1 MTRYRVEHETVYEY
15 GGPVAISHNEL
26 RLVPRRLEH
35 QALLDFAMSID
46 PLPETISGRR
56 DYFGNEVIFVSLGE
70 PHARLA
76 ITARSR
82 VERSAPA
89 PARPEASPAWEDVAA
104 AVRREIA
111 PPWLEALEFV
121 FPSPFAPLAA
131 ELAAYAKPCFPPR
144 RALLV
149 GFAEL
154 CARIHREFAY
164 DPEATSLSTPV
175 LDVLRERRG
184 VCQDFAHL
192 AIGCLRSLGLPA
204 RYVSGYVRTR
214 RAETPAGERELL
226 GSDASHAW
234 VSAFCPVN
242 GWVDFDPTNDVLAAD
257 RHVTLA
263 WGRDYDD
270 VSPVKG
276 VTVGGGTQL
285 MSVRVELVP
294 SEA

>member
-26 RLVPRRLEH
+26 RLVPRRLEN
-35 QALLDFAMSID
+35 QALHDFAMTID
-46 PLPETISGRR
+46 PLPETIAARR
-56 DYFGNEVIFVSLGE
+56 DYFGNEVLFFTLGE

-89 PARPEASPAWEDVAA
+89 PTQPEASPAWEHVASA
-104 AVRREIA
+104 LRRESA
-111 PPWLEALEFV
+111 APWLEALEFAL
-121 FPSPFAPLAA
+121 PSLFAPVAPA
-131 ELAAYAKPCFPPR
+131 LAAYARPCFPPR
-144 RALLV
+144 RALLI
-149 GFAEL
+149 GFGEL
-154 CARIHREFAY
+154 CARIHRDFAY
-164 DPEATSLSTPV
+164 EPGATSLSTPV
-175 LDVLRERRG
+175 LEVLRDRRG

-192 AIGCLRSLGLPA
+192 AIACLRSLGLPA

-214 RAETPAGERELL
+214 RAEAPPGEREPL

-234 VSAFCPVN
+234 VAAFCPVN
-242 GWVDFDPTNDVLAAD
+242 GWVDFDPTNDRLAAD

-276 VTVGGGTQL
+276 VTVGGGAQR